1 MDNNIEVTSNNPV
14 FIPDEVTTVEPV
26 KTTSNGVLRTVA
38 PVAGGFAAGLLA
50 GYGIYKLV
58 DKLIAKYKAKKAA
71 AKIEVEAEPSKEE

>member
-14 FIPDEVTTVEPV
+14 FIPEEVTTLEPV
-26 KTTSNGVLRTVA
+26 KTNGVLRTVA
-38 PVAGGFAAGLLA
+38 PVAGGFAAGILA